1 MNARPYLLLAVSFG
15 LTAAFTP
22 LARAVATRQGFVA
35 EPNHDRWH
43 RRPTALLGG
52 PAIVAATLLTAVALV
67 GSPHSPLWLSVA
79 VGAVAMAVVGLV
91 DDLIRIRPATKLIA
105 QIALALLP
113 VYYGLGIPQLHPVA
127 SVVLSMAWIVG
138 ITNAINL
145 LDNMDGLAAGVAA
158 VAAGVLALHA
168 LRWGNAPLAAAS
180 LCLVGACS
188 GFLLYNFTPAS
199 VFMGDCGSLFLGY
212 ALGAL
217 SLVGLEARPAATLA
231 TLAVPVFVLL
241 VPIFDTTLVTVLRL
255 LAGRRISQGGRD
267 HTSHRLVSLG
277 ISERTAVLVLWA
289 FAALAGAASLALDS
303 LPGTVLIL
311 LSLIATLVVYYF
323 GAYLGSL
330 PVYQIGPAA
339 ISAARRRGFFLLDA
353 FVAHKARVVEV
364 IVDVALICGSYLAA
378 TLLRWGG
385 TLTSSRTEL
394 LTRVL
399 PIVIAL
405 RLVSFFATGV
415 YRSVPG
421 AFALADLLAIVRGVA
436 ISSLLFIAFLVFTGG
451 IAEHT
456 LAVITLDAILIT
468 AAVAFARL
476 ATRSIAEVL
485 DPFRG
490 PGGRRV
496 VILGAGNLGDAVL
509 RLLKNDRHAHW
520 RVIGFLDDSPDKIG
534 RRLNGSPVLGSLAM
548 LPRVLDANPAD
559 EVIVA
564 IADLDPAVLQ
574 EARQICGERGIE
586 LREAGIR

>member
-1 MNARPYLLLAVSFG
+1 MSARPFLLLAVSFG
-15 LTAAFTP
+15 LAAAFTP
-22 LARAVATRQGFVA
+22 LARAIATRRGFVA
-35 EPNHDRWH
+35 KPTEERWH

-52 PAIVAATLLTAVALV
+52 PAIVAAALLPAVALV
-67 GSPHSPLWLSVA
+67 GWPRLPLWLSVA
-79 VGAVAMAVVGLV
+79 VGAAAMAVVGLV

-105 QIALALLP
+105 QIALSLLP
-113 VYYGLGIPQLHPVA
+113 IYYGLRIPGLHPVV

-138 ITNAINL
+138 ITNAMNL

-168 LRWGNAPLAAAS
+168 LRWGNGLLAATS
-180 LCLVGACS
+180 LCLVGACL
-188 GFLLYNFTPAS
+188 GFLLYNFTPAT

-217 SLVGLEARPAATLA
+217 SLVDLGARPVTTLA

-277 ISERTAVLVLWA
+277 IPERNAVLVLWA
-289 FAALAGAASLALDS
+289 LAALGGATSLALDS
-303 LPGTVLIL
+303 LPGTVLVL

-330 PVYQIGPAA
+330 PVYQHDPAA
-339 ISAARRRGFFLLDA
+339 ISAARSRGFFLLDA
-353 FVAHKARVVEV
+353 FVAHKIRVVEV
-364 IVDVALICGSYLAA
+364 IVDLALICGSYLAA

-385 TLTSSRTEL
+385 TLASAQTEL
-394 LTRVL
+394 LTRML

-436 ISSLLFIAFLVFTGG
+436 VSSLFFVAFLVFTGG
-451 IAEHT
+451 IAVHSQ
-456 LAVITLDAILIT
+456 AVIVLDAILTT
-468 AAVAFARL
+468 AVVALARM

-509 RLLKNDRHAHW
+509 RLLKNDRHARS

-534 RRLNGSPVLGSLAM
+534 RRLNGSPVLGPLAM
-548 LPRVLDANPAD
+548 LHQVLDANPAD

-564 IADLDPAVLQ
+564 ITNLDPAVLLA
-574 EARQICGERGIE
+574 ARLVCVEHSVE
-586 LREAGIR
+586 LHEAGIR

>member
-1 MNARPYLLLAVSFG
+1 MSARPFLLLAVAFG
-15 LTAAFTP
+15 LAAAFTP
-22 LARAVATRQGFVA
+22 LARAIATRRGFVA
-35 EPNHDRWH
+35 RPNEDRWH

-52 PAIVAATLLTAVALV
+52 PAIVVAALLPAVALV
-67 GSPHSPLWLSVA
+67 GWPRLPLWLSVA
-79 VGAVAMAVVGLV
+79 VGAAAMAVVGLV

-105 QIALALLP
+105 QIALSLLP
-113 VYYGLGIPQLHPVA
+113 IYYGLRIPGLHPVV

-138 ITNAINL
+138 ITNAMNL

-168 LRWGNAPLAAAS
+168 LRWGNGLLATTS
-180 LCLVGACS
+180 LCLVGACL
-188 GFLLYNFTPAS
+188 GFLLYNFTPAT

-217 SLVGLEARPAATLA
+217 SLVDLGARPVTTLA

-277 ISERTAVLVLWA
+277 IPERNAVLVLWA
-289 FAALAGAASLALDS
+289 LAALGGATSLALDS
-303 LPGTVLIL
+303 LPGTVLVL

-330 PVYQIGPAA
+330 PVYQRDAAA
-339 ISAARRRGFFLLDA
+339 ISAARSRGFFLLDA
-353 FVAHKARVVEV
+353 FVAHKTRVVEV
-364 IVDVALICGSYLAA
+364 IVDLALICGAYLAA

-385 TLTSSRTEL
+385 TLASAQTEL
-394 LTRVL
+394 LTRML
-399 PIVIAL
+399 PIVITL
-405 RLVSFFATGV
+405 RLVSFFAAGV

-436 ISSLLFIAFLVFTGG
+436 ISSLFFVAFLVFTGG
-451 IAEHT
+451 IAVHSQ
-456 LAVITLDAILIT
+456 AVIVLDAILTT
-468 AAVAFARL
+468 AAVALARM

-509 RLLKNDRHAHW
+509 RLLKNDRHARS

-534 RRLNGSPVLGSLAM
+534 RRLNGSPVLGPLAM
-548 LPRVLDANPAD
+548 LPQVLDADPAD

-564 IADLDPAVLQ
+564 ITDLDPAVLRA
-574 EARQICGERGIE
+574 ARQVCVERSVE